1 VYVFGKQMNAED
13 KLIQCGVKHLI
24 TDSPILLQ
32 IAYMVRAESVFT
44 EELKA
49 IALKFE
55 DYAPSVN
62 ILLDRTGLDY
72 KDKGR
77 YEDLDQAIKMDNLIE
92 DMLVDCKIRYE
103 KIKSTLYS
111 DIIKFVL
118 SKVSA

>member
-1 VYVFGKQMNAED
+1 
-13 KLIQCGVKHLI
+13 
-24 TDSPILLQ
+24 
-32 IAYMVRAESVFT
+32 MVRAESVFT